1 MEVHGPSDGSGGAAR
16 KARSADSRPA
26 ATTEQADML
35 NAASQPYIRK
45 AAASEEVNLQAIAE
59 AKKLLASGELD
70 TPAAAQRAAERIL
83 STGI

>member
-1 MEVHGPSDGSGGAAR
+1 MELHGPSDIGKGAAR
-16 KARSADSRPA
+16 KAPLADARSAAPA
-26 ATTEQADML
+26 EKADML

-45 AAASEEVNLQAIAE
+45 AAASEEVDLQAIAE